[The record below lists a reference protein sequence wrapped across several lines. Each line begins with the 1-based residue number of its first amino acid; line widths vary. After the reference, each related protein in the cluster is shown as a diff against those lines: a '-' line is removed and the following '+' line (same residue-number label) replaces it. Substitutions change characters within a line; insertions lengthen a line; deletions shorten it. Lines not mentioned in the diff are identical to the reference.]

1 MIDSEMKRDVTRRV
15 HKEYKEFIA
24 KVLKNGK
31 WYAIDNAIKISFYKE
46 IHIYVLNGIVCDSYY
61 ADMNEMNDII
71 GTLWRRFNENTM
83 PRDDDFLNQLMD
95 FHIHNEERMKEN
107 AQDQ

>member
-31 WYAIDNAIKISFYKE
+31 WYAID
-46 IHIYVLNGIVCDSYY
+46 GILPY
-61 ADMNEMNDII
+61 II
-71 GTLWRRFNENTM
+71 ENFFNLLI
-83 PRDDDFLNQLMD
+83 RQ
-95 FHIHNEERMKEN
+95 
-107 AQDQ
+107 